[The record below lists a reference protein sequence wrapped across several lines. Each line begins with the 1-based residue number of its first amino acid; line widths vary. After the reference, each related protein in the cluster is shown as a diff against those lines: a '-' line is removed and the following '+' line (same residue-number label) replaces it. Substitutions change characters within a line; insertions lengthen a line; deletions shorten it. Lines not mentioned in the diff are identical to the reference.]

1 MRRPLLGLILM
12 LLAAGCAAPQADAGD
27 NADFSSEFSGA
38 AFSKA
43 TAFGTSPSGRRA
55 LASQQAA
62 RPAAPADMDAYGDDS
77 SAGLS
82 LLHRAPALPRARPAV
97 IRVSRPLQCV
107 PYARELSGIAL
118 RGDAWTWWKK
128 ADGIY
133 AKGRTPRPGAVLVLS
148 KTRRLTLGHL
158 AVVAEVVD
166 SRNIVVHQAN
176 WLNGGRIHRYTPVRD
191 VSKNNDWSEVR
202 VWYTPGRVYGS
213 RNYAAYGFIYP
224 RPEGAPELR
233 QAAN

>member
-1 MRRPLLGLILM
+1 MWRPLFGLILL
-12 LLAAGCAAPQADAGD
+12 LLASGCAAPQAGVIDAGD

-38 AFSKA
+38 AFSNA
-43 TAFGTSPSGRRA
+43 TPFGTSPSGRRA

-62 RPAAPADMDAYGDDS
+62 LPAGSHFGERAPET
-77 SAGLS
+77 LS
-82 LLHRAPALPRARPAV
+82 LLHHAPALPRARPAV
-97 IRVSRPLQCV
+97 IKASRPLQCV
-107 PYARELSGIAL
+107 PYARELSGVAL

-128 ADGIY
+128 ADGRY
-133 AKGRTPRPGAVLVLS
+133 AKGKTPRPGAVLVLS

-191 VSKNNDWSEVR
+191 VSEKNDWSAVR
-202 VWYTPGRVYGS
+202 VWYTPGNQMGS
-213 RNYAAYGFIYP
+213 RTYAVYGFIYP
-224 RPEGAPELR
+224 NSKELPDIR